1 MKIQP
6 DRFVRP
12 QMKMRSKRKQGLAT
26 GEVSRMLG
34 GLISQSTVIRFF
46 DHGILTGWK
55 HPVRRYR
62 VVDRESVKAL
72 AKKSGIELSEEMEVW
87 PRRGSRRKASNL
99 SRKVDRQAVG

>member
-1 MKIQP
+1 MA
-6 DRFVRP
+6 R
-12 QMKMRSKRKQGLAT
+12 MKMRLAKKQGLTT
-26 GEVSRMLG
+26 GEVVKMLG
-34 GLISQSTVIRFF
+34 RVISRSTVIRFF

-87 PRRGSRRKASNL
+87 PRRGRRRKASKL
-99 SRKVDRQAVG
+99 SRKVDRQAIG